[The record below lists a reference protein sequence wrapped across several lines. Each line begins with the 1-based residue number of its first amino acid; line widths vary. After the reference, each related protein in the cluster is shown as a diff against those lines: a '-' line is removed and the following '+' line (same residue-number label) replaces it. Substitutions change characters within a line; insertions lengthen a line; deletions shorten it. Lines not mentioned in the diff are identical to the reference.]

1 MLLTL
6 AGDVSIDNVFLSG
19 VLPTTKLYLHA
30 QNWVGIRGRG
40 GVLANERL

>member
-19 VLPTTKLYLHA
+19 VFPATKLYLHA

-40 GVLANERL
+40 VLANERL